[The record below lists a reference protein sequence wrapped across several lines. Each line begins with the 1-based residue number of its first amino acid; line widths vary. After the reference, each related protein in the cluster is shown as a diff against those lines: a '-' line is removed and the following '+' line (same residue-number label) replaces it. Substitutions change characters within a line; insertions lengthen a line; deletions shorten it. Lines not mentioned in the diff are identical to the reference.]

1 MEHVTFD
8 IARGTTMA
16 ILGGSGSGKSTLLR
30 YLIGLEQPMAGRID
44 IDGVG
49 EPHRYAVQR
58 RRISFRRS
66 STSSGSGRSPSIF
79 LARSRAA

>member
-8 IARGTTMA
+8 IERGTTFA

-44 IDGVG
+44 IDCVG
-49 EPHRYAVQR
+49 EPHRHEGVPPFGVLFSRA
-58 RRISFRRS
+58 RS
-66 STSSGSGRSPSIF
+66 SAP
-79 LARSRAA
+79 

>member
-8 IARGTTMA
+8 VERGTTFA

-49 EPHRYAVQR
+49 EPHRTKAC
-58 RRISFRRS
+58 RRS
-66 STSSGSGRSPSIF
+66 ACSFSR
-79 LARSRAA
+79 ARSSAP